1 MKGRFH
7 GGDRYRNKV
16 KLDFSVNTNPMGM
29 PDFVKRMSEQ
39 TLHSC
44 LDLCCE
50 WYPDPECDKLR
61 EALAVRHHIPKER
74 IVCGNGACELIY
86 AVVNV
91 LARTP
96 VSAGTGPET
105 SAHGPVSSGYRRM
118 RAVLPI
124 PSFGEYEQA
133 LRAADADITYYPLKE
148 ERDFMWEEGILE
160 ALTPGVDLL
169 FLCNPNNPTGN
180 KIQDGLLHVILRHCM
195 ERKITVLLDECFL
208 ELALDEEDGNS
219 VDWGM
224 DDKDAGN
231 IRSGEI
237 AQHKEKQERKE
248 QRIAHLTGRYP
259 NVVILK
265 AFTKLYAMPGL
276 RLGYCVSS
284 DRELLRR
291 MRGQMPCW
299 NVSGIAQFA
308 GLTVLDSENV
318 DDYISQSVKIIKK
331 ERNYLQK
338 GLTDLGFYVVPGCA
352 NFLCFSAEHRLK
364 GSFPGE
370 ETARDGMT
378 VQSPADPCEDLYER
392 LLASGILIR
401 DCSSFRGLGKGWYRI
416 GVRLHQENERLLQAL
431 ENIGRK

>member
-1 MKGRFH
+1 MMKGRFH

-16 KLDFSVNTNPMGM
+16 RLDFSVNTNPMGM
-29 PDFVKRMSEQ
+29 PDFVKRTLGR

-86 AVVNV
+86 AVVNA
-91 LARTP
+91 LARTS

-105 SAHGPVSSGYRRM
+105 PAHGSVSSGYRRM
-118 RAVLPI
+118 RAVLPV

-133 LRAADADITYYPLKE
+133 LQAADADITYYSLKAE
-148 ERDFMWEEGILE
+148 KDFMWEERILE

-169 FLCNPNNPTGN
+169 FLCNPNNPAGN
-180 KIQDGLLHVILRHCM
+180 KIPDRLLHVILRHCM

-208 ELALDEEDGNS
+208 ELALEEDEE
-219 VDWGM
+219 
-224 DDKDAGN
+224 
-231 IRSGEI
+231 RGE
-237 AQHKEKQERKE
+237 KKY
-248 QRIAHLTGRYP
+248 RIACLTGQYP
-259 NVVILK
+259 NAVILK

-276 RLGYCVSS
+276 RLGYCVSG

-308 GLTVLDSENV
+308 GLTVLDNESLN
-318 DDYISQSVKIIKK
+318 DYISQSVKIIKK
-331 ERNYLQK
+331 ERSYLQK

-352 NFLCFSAEHRLK
+352 NFLCFSAEHRPK
-364 GSFPGE
+364 GSFPVE
-370 ETARDGMT
+370 EGARDGMA
-378 VQSPADPCEDLYER
+378 VHSPAAPCEDLYER

-431 ENIGRK
+431 ANIGRK